1 MALGEIWGEASGVL
15 GRKKGPTRGPVVR
28 VTQGGRVGRRMT
40 KPDGESHCNTN
51 IIFTVT
57 VVKRNLHEG
66 GGRG

>member
-1 MALGEIWGEASGVL
+1 MYSAE
-15 GRKKGPTRGPVVR
+15 KKGPTRGPVVR

-66 GGRG
+66 GGRGKRGGR

>member
-1 MALGEIWGEASGVL
+1 
-15 GRKKGPTRGPVVR
+15 
-28 VTQGGRVGRRMT
+28 MT

-66 GGRG
+66 AAGGGEGEIGGDEGGR

>member
-1 MALGEIWGEASGVL
+1 
-15 GRKKGPTRGPVVR
+15 
-28 VTQGGRVGRRMT
+28 MT

-66 GGRG
+66 AAGGGEGEIGGGGGTLRGGRRKAGGGGGWCGVYTYI

>member
-1 MALGEIWGEASGVL
+1 
-15 GRKKGPTRGPVVR
+15 
-28 VTQGGRVGRRMT
+28 MT

-66 GGRG
+66 AAGGGEGEIGGGTRGDVKGRQKEGGGGGGWCGVYTYI